1 MSAAQPTAPAPAPM
15 PDATTD
21 GTQRSVMG
29 WIRAHPVAP
38 LLVLL
43 GLLVVVLQ
51 LVRPGMVSPEWAA
64 NIVRFATPLA
74 ILAAS
79 QTLVML
85 TGGID
90 LSAATVASMAAYLA
104 ATQTNAQGE
113 PLAIVIG
120 LGAALLVGLLN
131 GVGVAVFRV
140 QPLIMTL
147 ASGLVVAGL
156 LTVYQTA
163 TIATT
168 TAAPPFVAWL
178 GAGLSFGFL
187 PNSLLLFVPLATLI
201 IFALRRFGFGRLLYA
216 VGDNPSASR
225 LAGVRIWQVLLVV
238 YVVSSFL
245 AGLAGLIISAIA
257 GSTTT
262 AIADPFLLPSVA
274 AVVIGGTSIF
284 GGRGGYTGS
293 IVGAAILTV
302 LVSLMTV
309 LDAPNA
315 VRQILYGTIILA
327 VAATYTRVISDQ

>member
-1 MSAAQPTAPAPAPM
+1 MTAWLR
-15 PDATTD
+15 
-21 GTQRSVMG
+21 G
-29 WIRAHPVAP
+29 HPLVP

-43 GLLVVVLQ
+43 AGLVGILQVVQ
-51 LVRPGMVSPEWAA
+51 PGMVSPSWAG

-90 LSAATVASMAAYLA
+90 LSAAVVASMAAYLT
-104 ATQTNAQGE
+104 ATQTGSIGE
-113 PLAIVIG
+113 PTAI
-120 LGAALLVGLLN
+120 AVGLVAAVVVGFLN
-131 GVGVAVFRV
+131 GVGVALFKV

-147 ASGLVVAGL
+147 ASGLVVAGF

-178 GAGLSFGFL
+178 GAGTSFGFL
-187 PNSLLLFVPLATLI
+187 PNSLLVFVPLAAIIILTL
-201 IFALRRFGFGRLLYA
+201 ARSGYGRLLYA
-216 VGDNPSASR
+216 VGDNPVAAR
-225 LAGVRIWQVLLVV
+225 LAGVRIWQVLLSL
-238 YVVSSFL
+238 YTLSGLL
-245 AGLAGLIISAIA
+245 AGIAGLIVSAIA
-257 GSTTT
+257 GSTTQ
-262 AIADPFLLPSVA
+262 AVADPMLLPSVA

-293 IVGAAILTV
+293 IVGAVILTV
-302 LVSLMTV
+302 LVSLLTV

-315 VRQILYGTIILA
+315 VRQILYGTIILT
-327 VAATYTRVISDQ
+327 VAAAYTRVTSES